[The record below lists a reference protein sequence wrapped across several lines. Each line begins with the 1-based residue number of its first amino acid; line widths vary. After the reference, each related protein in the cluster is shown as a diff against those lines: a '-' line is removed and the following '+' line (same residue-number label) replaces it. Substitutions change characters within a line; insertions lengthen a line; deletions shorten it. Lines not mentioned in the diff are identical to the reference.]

1 MQRYS
6 TYLFDFDGTL
16 VDSHDSLVKVF
27 VDSYEAVG
35 VKVPDGYV
43 LRLMRIPL
51 FLGYDE
57 LNGPKDEASIKK
69 FGDMINKTLDAPEVL
84 KLTKTYD
91 DVLDTLYALKARGDR
106 LGIVTSNN
114 VKHVKDVLHFVNM
127 PEDLFEVII
136 GNGDTKVH
144 KPNPDPIYKAL
155 ERLGISKEGVCYVG
169 DALQD
174 KNTAI
179 NAGVGAVLL
188 DRHHEYDDES
198 GEKIYSLSE
207 LL

>member
-1 MQRYS
+1 MQQYS
-6 TYLFDFDGTL
+6 TYLFDFDGTI

-27 VDSYEAVG
+27 EDSYASVG
-35 VKVPDGYV
+35 VKVPNGYV
-43 LRLMRIPL
+43 LRLMRVPL
-51 FLGYDE
+51 FQGYAE
-57 LNGPKDEASIKK
+57 LHAPEDEASKKK
-69 FGDMINKTLDAPEVL
+69 FGDMINQTLDAPEVL
-84 KLTKTYD
+84 ILTKTYD
-91 DVLDTLYALKARGDR
+91 DALKSLYALKARGAR

-114 VKHVKDVLHFVNM
+114 VKHVREVLRFVNM

-155 ERLGISKEGVCYVG
+155 ERLGIDRDGVCYVG

-174 KNTAI
+174 FNTAI
-179 NAGVGAVLL
+179 NAKVEPILL
-188 DRHHEYDDES
+188 DRHHEYDDVK
-198 GEKIYSLSE
+198 GIKIYSLDE

>member
-27 VDSYEAVG
+27 EDSYDAIG
-35 VKVPDGYV
+35 VKVPNGYV

-51 FLGYDE
+51 FQGYEE
-57 LNGPKDEASIKK
+57 LNAPKDDASKKK
-69 FGDMINKTLDAPEVL
+69 FGDMINATLDAPEVL

-91 DVLDTLYALKARGDR
+91 DVLDTLYSLKAQGAR

-136 GNGDTKVH
+136 GNGDTKIH

-155 ERLGISKEGVCYVG
+155 ERLGISKDGVCYVG
-169 DALQD
+169 DAIQD
-174 KNTAI
+174 QQTAI
-179 NAGVGAVLL
+179 NAEVGAILL
-188 DRHHEYDDES
+188 DRHHEYKNQP
-198 GEKIYSLSE
+198 GVKIHSLTE